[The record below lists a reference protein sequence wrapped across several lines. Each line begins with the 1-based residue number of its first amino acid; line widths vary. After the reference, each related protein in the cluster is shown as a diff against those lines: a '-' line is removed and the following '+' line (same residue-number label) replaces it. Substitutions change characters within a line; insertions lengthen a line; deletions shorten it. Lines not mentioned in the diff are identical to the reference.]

1 MVESLEIDPL
11 DSNHWL
17 YGTGLTLYGGHNLKS
32 WPNVHLSS
40 LADGIEEESVQAL
53 ITPPGLNIPLISA
66 VGDDA
71 GFVHKDLKVSP
82 SDSFE
87 NPLWST
93 TNGLDYAGLMPENI
107 VRIGNNQLATT
118 NNTGATWT
126 LTTPVPAT
134 ASGGSIAIAADA
146 SAIVWTSSAG
156 SLRVIANVS
165 STALSSLPSGAAV
178 VADKANAKYFY
189 AATTTGIYVS
199 SDSGLTF
206 ELTISLTS
214 YNSVKMAAHP
224 AVAGNFWVSN
234 SQGIYHSTDF
244 GKTVTQ
250 STGVTG
256 GMAIAVGKGAKN
268 ATNVYAFAGV
278 DGVNALRLTAD
289 LGKTW
294 SVIQTAATGFGSA
307 SSNCLAASWETA
319 GLVFV
324 GTNGRGIY
332 YGLPQV

>member
-1 MVESLEIDPL
+1 MVEALEIDPL

-32 WPNVHLSS
+32 WPKVNISS

-71 GFVHKDLKVSP
+71 GFIHKSLTVSP
-82 SDSFE
+82 SDSIE

-93 TNGLDYAGLMPENI
+93 INNLDYAGLNPKNI
-107 VRIGNNQLATT
+107 VRIGNDQLATT
-118 NNTGATWT
+118 NDTGATWI
-126 LTTPVPAT
+126 LTTAVPAT
-134 ASGGSIAIAADA
+134 ASGGSIAFAADA

-156 SLRVIANVS
+156 SLRIIANVS
-165 STALSSLPSGAAV
+165 SNAISSLPSGAAV
-178 VADKANAKYFY
+178 VADKVNAKYFY
-189 AATTTGIYVS
+189 AATTTGVYVS
-199 SDSGLTF
+199 SDAGLTF
-206 ELTISLTS
+206 NLSIPLTS

-224 AVAGNFWVSN
+224 ATAGDFWVST
-234 SQGIYHSTDF
+234 SQGIYHSADF

-256 GMAIAVGKGAKN
+256 GMAIAVGKDAKN
-268 ATNVYAFAGV
+268 TTSVYAFAGV
-278 DGVNALRLTAD
+278 GGVNALRKTTN
-289 LGKTW
+289 LGKSW
-294 SVIQTAATGFGSA
+294 SVIQTAGTGFGSA
-307 SSNCLAASWETA
+307 SSNCLAASWETE

-324 GTNGRGIY
+324 GTNGRGIF
-332 YGLPQV
+332 YGLP